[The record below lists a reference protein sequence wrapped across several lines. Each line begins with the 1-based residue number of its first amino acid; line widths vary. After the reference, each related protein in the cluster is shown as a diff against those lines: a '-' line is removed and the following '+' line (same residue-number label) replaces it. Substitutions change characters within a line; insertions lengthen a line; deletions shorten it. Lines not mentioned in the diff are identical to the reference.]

1 MGFPSFVPGSK
12 AKSEASNLAINRLY
26 PAYTFYDTIVSV
38 RWLFLPER
46 RYLFFIVFRQNN
58 ESKRTQG
65 DLKRRETVD
74 LACRW
79 KFQLKT
85 IDARFLF
92 QLLILALL
100 VKLHESNT
108 H

>member
-1 MGFPSFVPGSK
+1 MLQLSASVGFFDPS
-12 AKSEASNLAINRLY
+12 AA
-26 PAYTFYDTIVSV
+26 TFCFMVI
-38 RWLFLPER
+38 
-46 RYLFFIVFRQNN
+46 RQNN
-58 ESKRTQG
+58 EIKSTQG

-74 LACRW
+74 LGRRW